1 MIRGKLLAIATTLL
15 GVAFGMPTY
24 NEVFGIKI
32 ATEYCP
38 GPYPPDVPVDVCWC
52 LVYDKLPRN
61 YKDGTSC
68 HIKAPG
74 YNKELTWKGG
84 YCYQGKCRLHHIPKG
99 CRGEQPPDTTNN
111 IPVGCAYIC
120 TNQAKNRSEYGYYH
134 LGTECKHLMKDGAY
148 VLGTCKSI
156 KNNGTICVPY
166 YN

>member
-38 GPYPPDVPVDVCWC
+38 GPYPP
-52 LVYDKLPRN
+52 
-61 YKDGTSC
+61 
-68 HIKAPG
+68 
-74 YNKELTWKGG
+74 
-84 YCYQGKCRLHHIPKG
+84 
-99 CRGEQPPDTTNN
+99 TNN

>member
-68 HIKAPG
+68 H
-74 YNKELTWKGG
+74 
-84 YCYQGKCRLHHIPKG
+84 
-99 CRGEQPPDTTNN
+99 TNN